1 MTPRPKD
8 GGAFLRFEYDH
19 NEISLE
25 EILNRTKEHLKK
37 KVERPWFNPL
47 KRMDAFLV
55 RGRPWVEDLHRF
67 PSKRLRVEFEGPDLT
82 QETLYSVLSASN
94 PSSVCADTA

>member
-1 MTPRPKD
+1 
-8 GGAFLRFEYDH
+8 
-19 NEISLE
+19 
-25 EILNRTKEHLKK
+25 
-37 KVERPWFNPL
+37 
-47 KRMDAFLV
+47 MDAFLV